1 MHVSFPRYLSLERGG
16 PFLRWVLSIAGFRD
30 RVLMDP
36 SFLTKLGIEMSIGG
50 TVHSHRGFPFV
61 RQHRLGQQAKSWK
74 SLLVCL
80 RLMS

>member
-1 MHVSFPRYLSLERGG
+1 VHVSFPRYLSLERGG

-50 TVHSHRGFPFV
+50 AIHAHIDLPFV
-61 RQHRLGQQAKSWK
+61 RQYRLG
-74 SLLVCL
+74 LLCSC
-80 RLMS
+80 LMS